1 MSAAVET
8 ERDVVLRVRE
18 VGMRFGGLW
27 ALSEVS
33 FDVERGAVVGLIGP
47 NGSGKTTLMN
57 VVSGVYK
64 PSSGEVL
71 YRGKRIADVPTHHV
85 CHLGIARTFQIVKP
99 FANLTVRENV
109 AVGAMYGRDG
119 GKRST
124 RASFERAQELLE
136 VVGLARVADRAASDL
151 TIPDRKRLEVA
162 KALALDPEVLL
173 LDEVMAGLNATEV
186 DEALDLLRGVN
197 ARGVT
202 LIVVEHLMKAIV
214 SISTTIVVLAEGKK
228 IAEGAPADVL
238 ASPLVI
244 EAYLG
249 SRWAKRQE
257 QLAIIAAERAEA
269 EHHGTAGSAVAEA
282 QNPARP
288 PT

>member
-1 MSAAVET
+1 MSAQPVAPEVALRI
-8 ERDVVLRVRE
+8 RD

-33 FDVERGAVVGLIGP
+33 FDVERGSVLGLIGP

-64 PSSGEVL
+64 PTTGEVT
-71 YRGKRIADVPTHHV
+71 YAGQRIADVPTHEV

-99 FANLTVRENV
+99 FASLTTRENV

-136 VVGLARVADRAASDL
+136 IVGLARVADRPASDL

-186 DEALDLLRGVN
+186 DEALELLREVN
-197 ARGVT
+197 RRGVT

-214 SISTTIVVLAEGKK
+214 SISTSIVVLAEGKK
-228 IAEGAPADVL
+228 IAQGAPADVL
-238 ASPLVI
+238 GSQQVI

-249 SRWAKRQE
+249 SRWVKRQE
-257 QLAIIAAERAEA
+257 QLKVIEAERLEA
-269 EHHGTAGSAVAEA
+269 ARLQPPEAHG
-282 QNPARP
+282 
-288 PT
+288 

>member
-1 MSAAVET
+1 
-8 ERDVVLRVRE
+8 
-18 VGMRFGGLW
+18 
-27 ALSEVS
+27 
-33 FDVERGAVVGLIGP
+33 
-47 NGSGKTTLMN
+47 
-57 VVSGVYK
+57 SGVYR
-64 PSSGEVL
+64 PTTGEVR
-71 YRGKRIADVPTHHV
+71 YGGRRIADVPTHAV

-109 AVGAMYGRDG
+109 AVGAMYGREG

-124 RASFERAQELLE
+124 RASFERADELLAT
-136 VVGLARVADRAASDL
+136 VGLARVAAQPASDL

-162 KALALDPEVLL
+162 KALALDPDVLL

-186 DEALDLLRGVN
+186 DEALELLRTVN

-238 ASPLVI
+238 SSPQVI

-249 SRWAKRQE
+249 PRWVKRQE
-257 QLAIIAAERAEA
+257 QLRVIEQQRAEA
-269 EHHGTAGSAVAEA
+269 ARIQAEPQA
-282 QNPARP
+282 
-288 PT
+288 

>member
-1 MSAAVET
+1 MGAQADDSVA
-8 ERDVVLRVRE
+8 LRISD

-27 ALSEVS
+27 ALSGVS
-33 FDVERGAVVGLIGP
+33 FDVAHGSVVGLIGP

-57 VVSGVYK
+57 VISGVYK
-64 PSSGEVL
+64 PTTGEVT
-71 YRGKRIADVPTHHV
+71 YAGKRIADVPTHDV

-99 FANLTVRENV
+99 FASLSVRENV
-109 AVGAMYGRDG
+109 AVGAMYGRYG

-136 VVGLARVADRAASDL
+136 IVGLARVAERPASDL

-162 KALALDPEVLL
+162 KALALDPDVLL

-186 DEALDLLRGVN
+186 DEALELLRDVN
-197 ARGVT
+197 RRGVT

-228 IAEGAPADVL
+228 IAQGAPSTVL
-238 ASPLVI
+238 ASPQVI

-249 SRWAKRQE
+249 SRWVKRQE
-257 QLAIIAAERAEA
+257 QLKIIEAERAEA
-269 EHHGTAGSAVAEA
+269 AQMQSSQATDMQPPEATA
-282 QNPARP
+282 
-288 PT
+288 

>member
-1 MSAAVET
+1 VSGPLAISG
-8 ERDVVLRVRE
+8 

-33 FDVERGAVVGLIGP
+33 FEVEPGSVVGLIGP

-57 VVSGVYK
+57 VISGVYR
-64 PSSGEVL
+64 PTTGEVR
-71 YRGKRIADVPTHHV
+71 YAGTRIADVPTHRV
-85 CHLGIARTFQIVKP
+85 CRLGIARTFQVVKP

-109 AVGAMYGRDG
+109 AVGAMYGREG
-119 GKRST
+119 TRRST
-124 RASFERAQELLE
+124 RASFARADELLE
-136 VVGLARVADRAASDL
+136 VVALTRVAGRPASDL

-162 KALALDPEVLL
+162 KALALAPEILL

-186 DEALDLLRGVN
+186 DEALDLLRTVN

-228 IAEGAPADVL
+228 IAQGAPSDVL
-238 ASPLVI
+238 ASPQVI

-249 SRWAKRQE
+249 SRWVKRQE
-257 QLAIIAAERAEA
+257 QLALIEREREEA
-269 EHHGTAGSAVAEA
+269 LRVQPPEA
-282 QNPARP
+282 HA
-288 PT
+288 

>member
-1 MSAAVET
+1 MAEIALKI
-8 ERDVVLRVRE
+8 ERI
-18 VGMRFGGLW
+18 GMRFGGLW
-27 ALSEVS
+27 ALDDVS
-33 FDVERGAVVGLIGP
+33 FDVERGAVLGLIGP

-57 VVSGVYK
+57 VISGVYK
-64 PSSGEVL
+64 PTTGDVR
-71 YRGKRIADVPTHHV
+71 YAGKRIADVPTHHV
-85 CHLGIARTFQIVKP
+85 CRLGIARTFQVVKP
-99 FANLTVRENV
+99 FVNLTVRENV

-124 RASFERAQELLE
+124 GASFARADELLAF
-136 VVGLARVADRAASDL
+136 VGLARVAGRPASDL

-162 KALALDPEVLL
+162 KALALDPDVLL

-186 DEALDLLRGVN
+186 DEALDLLRAVH

-214 SISTTIVVLAEGKK
+214 SISTCIVVLAEGKK
-228 IAEGAPADVL
+228 IASGAPSKVL
-238 ASPLVI
+238 ASPQVI

-257 QLAIIAAERAEA
+257 QLAAIEDERRDAERVQPPEA
-269 EHHGTAGSAVAEA
+269 TA
-282 QNPARP
+282 
-288 PT
+288 

>member
-1 MSAAVET
+1 MTVATAT
-8 ERDVVLRVRE
+8 EREVVLQVRE
-18 VGMRFGGLW
+18 VWMRFGGLW
-27 ALSEVS
+27 ALAEVS
-33 FDVERGAVVGLIGP
+33 FDVERGAVLGLIGP

-64 PSSGEVL
+64 PTGGEVL
-71 YRGKRIADVPTHHV
+71 FRGKRIADVPTHQV
-85 CHLGIARTFQIVKP
+85 CHLGIARTFQVVKP

-119 GKRST
+119 AKRSA

-136 VVGLARVADRAASDL
+136 VVGLARVADRSASDL
-151 TIPDRKRLEVA
+151 TVPDRKRLEVA

-186 DEALDLLRGVN
+186 DEALALLRDVN

-202 LIVVEHLMKAIV
+202 LIVVEHLMKAII

-228 IAEGAPADVL
+228 IAQGAPADVL
-238 ASPLVI
+238 ASPQVI

-257 QLAIIAAERAEA
+257 QLAVIAAERVAAAREAAERDA
-269 EHHGTAGSAVAEA
+269 PEQRA
-282 QNPARP
+282 
-288 PT
+288 

>member
-1 MSAAVET
+1 MTAAEPAGEVIMRI
-8 ERDVVLRVRE
+8 RD

-27 ALSEVS
+27 ALSEVG
-33 FDVERGAVVGLIGP
+33 FDVTRGSVVGLIGP

-64 PSSGEVL
+64 PTTGTVT
-71 YRGKRIADVPTHHV
+71 YAGRTIADVPTHQV
-85 CHLGIARTFQIVKP
+85 SHLGIARTFQIVKP

-109 AVGAMYGRDG
+109 AVGAMYGREG
-119 GKRST
+119 TKRST
-124 RASFERAQELLE
+124 RASFSRAEELID
-136 VVGLARVADRAASDL
+136 VVGLSGVATKSASDL

-162 KALALDPEVLL
+162 KALALDPDVLL

-186 DEALDLLRGVN
+186 DEALELLRTVN

-214 SISTTIVVLAEGKK
+214 SISTTVVVLAEGKK
-228 IAEGAPADVL
+228 IAEGHPSEVL
-238 ASPLVI
+238 RSQQVI

-249 SRWAKRQE
+249 TRF
-257 QLAIIAAERAEA
+257 AERQKQLDAIREEA
-269 EHHGTAGSAVAEA
+269 EEA
-282 QNPARP
+282 DRSEPRP
-288 PT
+288 

>member
-1 MSAAVET
+1 MSAAV
-8 ERDVVLRVRE
+8 DSPGSVALRVQG

-27 ALSEVS
+27 ALSDVS
-33 FDVERGAVVGLIGP
+33 FDVERGSVVGLIGP

-57 VVSGVYK
+57 IVSGVYK
-64 PSSGEVL
+64 PTTGAVL
-71 YRGKRIADVPTHHV
+71 YGGKRIADVPTHEV
-85 CHLGIARTFQIVKP
+85 CHLGIARTFQVVKP

-124 RASFERAQELLE
+124 RASFERADELVE
-136 VVGLARVADRAASDL
+136 IVGLARVARQAASDL

-162 KALALDPEVLL
+162 KALALDPDVLL

-186 DEALDLLRGVN
+186 DEALQLLRDVN

-214 SISTTIVVLAEGKK
+214 SISTTVVVLAEGKK
-228 IAEGAPADVL
+228 IAQGAPSDVL
-238 ASPLVI
+238 ASPQVI

-257 QLAIIAAERAEA
+257 QLKIVEAERGQAAEAPRREPGA
-269 EHHGTAGSAVAEA
+269 
-282 QNPARP
+282 
-288 PT
+288 

>member
-1 MSAAVET
+1 MSAQPAPAPPHEVS
-8 ERDVVLRVRE
+8 LRITD

-33 FDVERGAVVGLIGP
+33 FDVERGSVVGLIGP

-57 VVSGVYK
+57 VISGVYK
-64 PSSGEVL
+64 PTTGAVR
-71 YRGKRIADVPTHHV
+71 YAGRRIADVPTHDV

-99 FANLTVRENV
+99 FASLSVRENV
-109 AVGAMYGRDG
+109 AVGAMYGRNG

-136 VVGLARVADRAASDL
+136 IVGLARVADRPAAEL

-162 KALALDPEVLL
+162 KALALDPDVLL

-186 DEALDLLRGVN
+186 EEALELLRDVN
-197 ARGVT
+197 RRGVT

-228 IAEGAPADVL
+228 IAQGAPSTVL
-238 ASPLVI
+238 ASPQVI

-249 SRWAKRQE
+249 SRWVKRQE
-257 QLAIIAAERAEA
+257 QLKIVEAQRAEA
-269 EHHGTAGSAVAEA
+269 AQIQPPEATA
-282 QNPARP
+282 
-288 PT
+288 